1 MVALR
6 KRCDEV
12 GALLIFDEAGFRDG
26 SEGVGPKDCPNL
38 ANLAPSLK
46 APLKNLCG
54 PSMLD
59 LVSFFCMAPFQMCTP
74 FGARFAP

>member
-1 MVALR
+1 MFCESFLICCPRYVACQDFMVALR

-12 GALLIFDEAGFRDG
+12 GAVLIFDEAGFRDG

-46 APLKNLCG
+46 APLN
-54 PSMLD
+54 
-59 LVSFFCMAPFQMCTP
+59 FFLWP
-74 FGARFAP
+74 